1 MDDLR
6 VLVFYYFVEAALL
19 GFVGMALIG
28 IRLTP
33 KHLVQIGLAQG
44 LAVYFIRGIYSLL
57 QIKPGSHT
65 MVALVCLVLV
75 YHLVTRQDL
84 LLCTMASI
92 LSIVILFVSEGLIVL
107 LLFNH
112 LDLTY
117 EVIASNPWRHIAMGY
132 CGSWLAV
139 LVAVYLA
146 VTKKSLFK
154 IDKFTSIH

>member
-6 VLVFYYFVEAALL
+6 VLVFYYFFEAALM

-28 IRLTP
+28 IRLTS
-33 KHLVQIGLAQG
+33 KQLLQVGLAQG

-57 QIKPGSHT
+57 QINHGSHT
-65 MVALVCLVLV
+65 LVALLIFVIVLR
-75 YHLVTRQDL
+75 LVTRQNL
-84 LLCTMASI
+84 LVCSMAST
-92 LSIVILFVSEGLIVL
+92 LSIIILLVSEGLMVL
-107 LLFNH
+107 LLFNY
-112 LDLTY
+112 LGLTY
-117 EVIASNPWRHIAMGY
+117 EEIASNPWHHIAMGY